1 MKSLLQVG
9 GIEVEVVLKEIKN
22 IHLSVHPPKGRVT
35 VAAPAYIKLENIRL
49 FVLAKVAW
57 IREQQK
63 RLQLQDRETTR
74 VFLNRE
80 SHYVWGERYLLK
92 LVEVEAPPSI
102 ELQHGRILFQT
113 RPGTDVIKKQEIL
126 DEWYRGLVREA
137 VQAKITKWE
146 KKIGVAVN
154 KVFIQKM
161 KTKWGSCNSVA
172 GNIRLNTDLAKKPSE
187 CLEYILVHELLHLI
201 EPSHND
207 RFIKLM
213 GQVMP
218 KWRSHRQLLNSL
230 PVRNESW
237 LY

>member
-9 GIEVEVVLKEIKN
+9 GIEVEVVRKEIKN
-22 IHLSVHPPKGRVT
+22 IHLSVHPPKGQVT
-35 VAAPAYIKLENIRL
+35 VAAPAYMKLENIRL
-49 FVLAKVAW
+49 FLIAKVAW

-63 RLQLQDRETTR
+63 RLQLQDRETSR

-80 SHYVWGERYLLK
+80 SHYVWGQRYLLK

-102 ELQHGRILFQT
+102 ELKHGKMIFQT
-113 RPGTDVIKKQEIL
+113 RPGTDAIKMQEIL
-126 DEWYRGLVREA
+126 DEWYRGLVHEA
-137 VQAKITKWE
+137 VQAKIAKWE
-146 KKIGVAVN
+146 KKLGVMVN
-154 KVFIQKM
+154 RVFVQKM
-161 KTKWGSCNSVA
+161 KTKWGSCNPVA
-172 GNIRLNTDLAKKPSE
+172 RNIRLNTDLAKKPPE
-187 CLEYILVHELLHLI
+187 CLEYILLHELLHLL

-230 PVRNESW
+230 PVSNESW

>member
-9 GIEVEVVLKEIKN
+9 GIEVEVVRKHIKN
-22 IHLSVHPPKGRVT
+22 VHLSVHPPKGRVT
-35 VAAPAYIKLENIRL
+35 VAAPAYMKLENIRL
-49 FVLAKVAW
+49 FVIAKVAW

-63 RLQLQDRETTR
+63 RLQLQDRETSR

-80 SHYVWGERYLLK
+80 SHYVWGQRYLLK
-92 LVEVEAPPSI
+92 LVEVEATPNI
-102 ELQHGRILFQT
+102 ELKHGRMIFQT
-113 RPGTDVIKKQEIL
+113 RPGTNVIKKQEIL

-137 VQAKITKWE
+137 VQAKIAKWE
-146 KKIGVAVN
+146 TKVGVAVN
-154 KVFIQKM
+154 RVFVQKM

-172 GNIRLNTDLAKKPSE
+172 GNIRLNTDLAKKPPE

-230 PVRNESW
+230 PASNESW

>member
-9 GIEVEVVLKEIKN
+9 GIEVEVVRKDIKN
-22 IHLSVHPPKGRVT
+22 VHLSVHPPKGRVA
-35 VAAPAYIKLENIRL
+35 VAAPAFMKLESIRL
-49 FVLAKVAW
+49 FVIAKVAW

-63 RLQLQDRETTR
+63 RLQLQDRETSR

-80 SHYVWGERYLLK
+80 SHYVWGQRYLLK
-92 LVEVEAPPSI
+92 LVEVEAKPSI
-102 ELQHGRILFQT
+102 ALQHGRMIFQT

-126 DEWYRGLVREA
+126 DEWYRGLVHKA
-137 VQAKITKWE
+137 VQAKIVKWE
-146 KKIGVAVN
+146 EKLGVGAN
-154 KVFIQKM
+154 RVFVQKM
-161 KTKWGSCNSVA
+161 KTKWGSCNPLA
-172 GNIRLNTDLAKKPSE
+172 GNIRLNTDLAKKPAE

-218 KWRSHRQLLNSL
+218 KWKSHRQLLNSL

>member
-1 MKSLLQVG
+1 MKSLFQVG
-9 GIEVEVVLKEIKN
+9 GIEVEVVRKDIKN
-22 IHLSVHPPKGRVT
+22 VHLSVHPPKGRVT
-35 VAAPAYIKLENIRL
+35 VAAPAYMKLENIRL
-49 FVLAKVAW
+49 FVIAKVAW

-63 RLQLQDRETTR
+63 RLQLQDRETSR

-80 SHYVWGERYLLK
+80 SHYVWGQRYLLK
-92 LVEVEAPPSI
+92 LVEVEDTPKI
-102 ELQHGRILFQT
+102 ELKHGRMIFQT
-113 RPGTDVIKKQEIL
+113 RPGTVLIKKQEIL
-126 DEWYRGLVREA
+126 DEWYRGMVREA

-154 KVFIQKM
+154 RVFVQKM
-161 KTKWGSCNSVA
+161 KTKWGSCNPVA

-187 CLEYILVHELLHLI
+187 CLEYILVHELLHLM
-201 EPSHND
+201 EPNHND